1 MSYYGEEDWE
11 CPKCG
16 GEIFMNKELTGA
28 TDFYYEWNCR
38 QCGWTGMNAKR
49 CSTAEHPDDY
59 DKCDCKGLS
68 EHAKAMGTSPL
79 LAIPKEPY
87 GD

>member
-38 QCGWTGMNAKR
+38 KCRWAGLDAKK
-49 CSTAEHPDDY
+49 HHFDDY
-59 DKCDCKGLS
+59 GKCDCKGLE
-68 EHAKAMGTSPL
+68 EHARVMKPSRPRGVFNDPFA
-79 LAIPKEPY
+79 
-87 GD
+87 